1 MYELVA
7 GGPGWLVAKHV
18 PVIVDP
24 GHMVSRENRNL
35 ILSFEKALIGVEG
48 AMFGDCWPL
57 KHIFTP
63 GIYAREITIPAEVV
77 MTGKIHRERHL
88 NFLVSGRVKVYTEH
102 GGLEEM
108 EGPLVMVSEPGTK
121 RALHTLSEVV
131 WTTIHHNPNNETDLE
146 KLEEMVI
153 APTYELL
160 EDMT

>member
-1 MYELVA
+1 MYEP
-7 GGPGWLVAKHV
+7 GGAYVVRSVKYV
-18 PVIVDP
+18 PAIIDP
-24 GHMVSRENRNL
+24 GNLVSRQHRDL
-35 ILSFEKALIGVEG
+35 ILRFESALIGVEG
-48 AMFGDCWPL
+48 AMMGDCWPL

-63 GIYAREITIPAEVV
+63 GIYAREITIPADVA

-88 NFLVSGRVKVYTEH
+88 NFLVSGRVKVFTEF

-131 WTTIHHNPNNETDLE
+131 WTTVHHNPNNETDLE

-153 APTYELL
+153 APTYALL
-160 EDMT
+160 EDLK